1 MARTTL
7 DIDEAL
13 LEKAMESSGAKTKTE
28 TVELALRELIRHQR
42 RRELIESLG
51 TYELDLDPEEL
62 RRLRWA
68 E

>member
-13 LEKAMESSGAKTKTE
+13 LEMAMESIGAKTKTE
-28 TVELALRELIRHQR
+28 TVELALRELIRQRR